1 MINSNAKI
9 NFSNC
14 TDSDHTEVDNT
25 NRHNTTTNYTEPNNI
40 NYIEQGGNQYIPG
53 IPNSAHPNS
62 FYNPEPNYFYF
73 GQQGWICPRC
83 GRVNAPFMS
92 QCTCRSQDYSNTNG
106 TGKSTIYKI
115 RIDCDSNSNF
125 KNTNGTK
132 IN

>member
-1 MINSNAKI
+1 MINQNVKN

-25 NRHNTTTNYTEPNNI
+25 NRHTITTNYSEPNNI
-40 NYIEQGGNQYIPG
+40 NYIQGGKQYSSG
-53 IPNSAHPNS
+53 IPNSAHPNN

-92 QCTCRSQDYSNTNG
+92 QCTCRSEDYSNTNW
-106 TGKSTIYKI
+106 TGKNTIDEIK
-115 RIDCDSNSNF
+115 IDCDS
-125 KNTNGTK
+125 KNTKGNK

>member
-1 MINSNAKI
+1 MINQNVKN

-25 NRHNTTTNYTEPNNI
+25 NRHTTTNYSEPNNI
-40 NYIEQGGNQYIPG
+40 NYIEQGENQY
-53 IPNSAHPNS
+53 SAHPSS
-62 FYNPEPNYFYF
+62 FYHPYQPNYFYF

-83 GRVNAPFMS
+83 ERVNAPFMN
-92 QCTCRSQDYSNTNG
+92 QCTCRSKDYSNTNW
-106 TGKSTIYKI
+106 TDKSTIDEIK
-115 RIDCDSNSNF
+115 IDCDSNSNS